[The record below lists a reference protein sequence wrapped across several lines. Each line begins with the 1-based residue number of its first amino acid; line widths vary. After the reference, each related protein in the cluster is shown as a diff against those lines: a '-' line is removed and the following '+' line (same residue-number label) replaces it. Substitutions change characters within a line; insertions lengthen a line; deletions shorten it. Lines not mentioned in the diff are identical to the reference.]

1 MHLSGAGSLAQ
12 AMVMCLPGIRY
23 VRLFRV
29 GGLALLRKQAPA
41 DRSSCHGTGLSTKC
55 VGNSVDISATY
66 SHKILVSPQK
76 WPGLFVCLNCE
87 RPRRPVAR
95 INTIR
100 RWPTGSCAS
109 RKALRA
115 SCCRRKQG
123 TVVRVIPQ
131 ERFSSEIS
139 LDPAMVSA
147 FADSVGDTNPVH
159 HDANFAAA
167 TRYQRPIASGTHTS
181 ALLLALTA
189 SHFSKTGAVVGLEFS
204 CSFRRPVYA
213 DETIIL
219 EWLVVKV
226 TPNAKLNGEI
236 VDMTGCVK
244 SQDGRIALEAKSRV
258 LVTARPG
265 E

>member
-1 MHLSGAGSLAQ
+1 
-12 AMVMCLPGIRY
+12 
-23 VRLFRV
+23 
-29 GGLALLRKQAPA
+29 
-41 DRSSCHGTGLSTKC
+41 
-55 VGNSVDISATY
+55 
-66 SHKILVSPQK
+66 
-76 WPGLFVCLNCE
+76 
-87 RPRRPVAR
+87 
-95 INTIR
+95 
-100 RWPTGSCAS
+100 
-109 RKALRA
+109 
-115 SCCRRKQG
+115 
-123 TVVRVIPQ
+123 
-131 ERFSSEIS
+131 
-139 LDPAMVSA
+139 MVSA

-258 LVTARPG
+258 LVTARPALTLPAIRS
-265 E
+265 